1 MVKKDIFVYIA
12 PSLAFFDN
20 VIPLIY
26 ELKRLNYKVTA
37 ILRDQKMLSLL
48 TQDRTYL
55 SMTKLFDQIIYK
67 PNKYMHSSL
76 KLPHKVF
83 FKYTLLRFTYYIILY
98 IKLKLFRNQL
108 GELYFTKNPI
118 FCLERL
124 CGEFNKDKSILL
136 ADITFLQNPDSIS
149 IDKLKGSRVISIPHG
164 IEFSNKDT
172 NQEMHFGESEII
184 ELYFSDTNYYESK
197 AKNIRLVNIPRHN
210 FAWRDTYQNNYASIK
225 NFTVNDIVVFSDPDR
240 RFSPG
245 EKTKLFYEIFITAN
259 NLGKNV
265 FITPHPKEFSSESIR
280 EAAKQAHFKN
290 WRLNKFSPL
299 SLGNKVFAAITFG
312 SSTDWD
318 LAFYE
323 IPAII
328 FKRNISKNVENY
340 RNKNFF
346 TVVHN
351 LAELENVLS
360 QMSNAGFRELAIQNA
375 KKEYMSK
382 FIGEEKSDI
391 TKITPALFS

>member
-1 MVKKDIFVYIA
+1 
-12 PSLAFFDN
+12 
-20 VIPLIY
+20 
-26 ELKRLNYKVTA
+26 
-37 ILRDQKMLSLL
+37 
-48 TQDRTYL
+48 
-55 SMTKLFDQIIYK
+55 
-67 PNKYMHSSL
+67 MHSSS

-83 FKYTLLRFTYYIILY
+83 FKYTLLKFTYYFILY

-245 EKTKLFYEIFITAN
+245 EKTKLFYEIFISAK

-265 FITPHPKEFSSESIR
+265 FITPHPKEFSFENIGK
-280 EAAKQAHFKN
+280 AAKKANFKN
-290 WRLNKFSPL
+290 WRLSKFSPL
-299 SLGNKVFAAITFG
+299 SLGNELFAAITFG
-312 SSTDWD
+312 SSIDWD
-318 LAFYE
+318 LAFHE

-328 FKRNISKNVENY
+328 LKRKGAEALYIKNNRDSNHFIIVE
-340 RNKNFF
+340 
-346 TVVHN
+346 TLV
-351 LAELENVLS
+351 ELENALNTLS
-360 QMSNAGFRELAIQNA
+360 DEVPRRLATQNA
-375 KKEYMSK
+375 KKEYMSR
-382 FIGEEKSDI
+382 FRWAEESDI
-391 TKITPALFS
+391 SKIIPALFS